1 MNNLSDIVKLTKDRE
16 KILKILEAFNVDI
29 LKLEKKS
36 VNNDKA
42 LMIDY
47 IIWLGGINKLLYQ
60 KNKIEI
66 ENALN
71 ESFLNRNIIF
81 TFR

>member
-16 KILKILEAFNVDI
+16 KILKILEAFNIDI

-36 VNNDKA
+36 ANNDKA

>member
-1 MNNLSDIVKLTKDRE
+1 MNKVLDIVKLTKDRE
-16 KILKILEAFNVDI
+16 VILKILESFNIDI
-29 LKLEKKS
+29 LKLES
-36 VNNDKA
+36 MSSHDKA
-42 LMIDY
+42 KHNY
-47 IIWLGGINKLLYQ
+47 RIWLGGINKLLYQ

>member
-1 MNNLSDIVKLTKDRE
+1 MNKLSEIVKLTKDRE
-16 KILKILEAFNVDI
+16 VILKILASFNIDM
-29 LKLEKKS
+29 LKLENKS
-36 VNNDKA
+36 TNNDKD
-42 LMIDY
+42 LVINY

-71 ESFLNRNIIF
+71 ESFLNRNI